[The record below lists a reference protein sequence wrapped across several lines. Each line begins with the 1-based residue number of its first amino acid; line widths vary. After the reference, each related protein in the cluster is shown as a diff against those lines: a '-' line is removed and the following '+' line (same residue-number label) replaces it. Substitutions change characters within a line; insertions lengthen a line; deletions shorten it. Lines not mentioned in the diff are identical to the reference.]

1 MDQTTYVKTGL
12 RKRMPDFDNPHVRV
26 CADLVIA
33 EDLQRRLVNEASGG
47 SKHCAEVEAKIRERL
62 KNTPAGTLDILAKR
76 WGYRPVETL
85 AEPGYGKRSEIL
97 QQPKPGYQGWMPTG
111 GSKYEHL
118 AEGPAATVDP
128 KFAPGRSRYADVQE
142 TPRLRDGSIDYAK
155 LNEMNGHN
163 NSRVNPR
170 WR

>member
-1 MDQTTYVKTGL
+1 
-12 RKRMPDFDNPHVRV
+12 MPDFDNPRVRV

-33 EDLQRRLVNEASGG
+33 EDLQRRPVNEASGG

-62 KNTPAGTLDILAKR
+62 KNTSPGTLDVLAKR
-76 WGYRPVETL
+76 WGYRQPEVL
-85 AEPGYGKRSEIL
+85 AEVGHGKRSEIL

-111 GSKYEHL
+111 GSKYESL
-118 AEGPAATVDP
+118 PDGPSATSDP
-128 KFAPGRSRYADVQE
+128 KFASGRSKYADLPE

-155 LNEMNGHN
+155 LNASNGHSN
-163 NSRVNPR
+163 TRVNAR